1 MTSERQLGKYSISVS
16 HHQHTGAVFMSFL
29 LIIIIIKKIIK
40 KLLLLLF
47 HTLACFPSM
56 TATQELV
63 VPKSMPI
70 TAPLIASDLKYKT
83 ERFTRM

>member
-16 HHQHTGAVFMSFL
+16 HHQHTGAVFTSFL
-29 LIIIIIKKIIK
+29 LIIIIKKIIK